1 MFPGSCE
8 HKSFSQQP
16 ASRFHCMSH
25 CCCITSRSCCV
36 LAFTQCI
43 EMPQQSCTKS
53 GIYRLNRTW
62 MDLEVFQT
70 SSNNRKLG
78 VCAVFRIDWK
88 LRQHAV
94 TTFRLVPFSRPTL
107 WPSLCSAPPTLALQL
122 GQALLGT
129 WCTSYQW
136 VKAKSTRNH
145 GFYPPNFAGSCI
157 LNQIRCLESCLY
169 ESPYLIVHFRRVYK
183 SGCKSATA
191 TVTGLVWFFYL
202 QPSYVWVSFPSQ
214 QSSVHSSP
222 AALCLPAGLAMA
234 KNVSCQ
240 LLPIIHIH
248 LYPSMFIKLPFRY
261 SLFMYGVLV
270 FTHRNLSVVHS
281 ATSLLGPS
289 STPSPVPQH
298 HAKRQRSFAF
308 ATCWWRWWCPWNK
321 KISKRGYL
329 YPILGT
335 TAMLPNTMK
344 TTHGITCYTVY
355 LSLALLVENRVT
367 DDCLCCTCPSPL
379 PMFVS
384 NSEDTTAAWQTRSES
399 RPFRVSRA
407 CHGSKP
413 IMYKMYVYIYI
424 YTYVCICMYMY
435 VYIYIHYKL
444 EIHIIIKC
452 VYI

>member
-145 GFYPPNFAGSCI
+145 GFYPQNFAGSCI
-157 LNQIRCLESCLY
+157 LNQICCLESCLY
-169 ESPYLIVHFRRVYK
+169 ESPYLIVRFRRVYK

-191 TVTGLVWFFYL
+191 TVTGLVWF
-202 QPSYVWVSFPSQ
+202 SI
-214 QSSVHSSP
+214 SSLHMSEFHF
-222 AALCLPAGLAMA
+222 
-234 KNVSCQ
+234 
-240 LLPIIHIH
+240 LLSNHLFIH
-248 LYPSMFIKLPFRY
+248 LPQLFVCLQDWPWPRMFLVNYYP
-261 SLFMYGVLV
+261 
-270 FTHRNLSVVHS
+270 LSI
-281 ATSLLGPS
+281 
-289 STPSPVPQH
+289 
-298 HAKRQRSFAF
+298 F
-308 ATCWWRWWCPWNK
+308 
-321 KISKRGYL
+321 
-329 YPILGT
+329 
-335 TAMLPNTMK
+335 
-344 TTHGITCYTVY
+344 
-355 LSLALLVENRVT
+355 
-367 DDCLCCTCPSPL
+367 
-379 PMFVS
+379 
-384 NSEDTTAAWQTRSES
+384 
-399 RPFRVSRA
+399 
-407 CHGSKP
+407 
-413 IMYKMYVYIYI
+413 
-424 YTYVCICMYMY
+424 
-435 VYIYIHYKL
+435 IYIHQCSLNYHSDILCSCMVFSFSLTEIYQWFTQLLRCLDHRARLPLFHSTTPSGKGHLPLRPAGGDGGVL
-444 EIHIIIKC
+444 ETKRSVKGGTC
-452 VYI
+452 TPF

>member
-1 MFPGSCE
+1 MSEFHFLLSNHLFIHLPQLFVCLQDWPWPRMFLVNYYPLSIFIYIHQCSLNYHSDILCSCMVF
-8 HKSFSQQP
+8 SFS
-16 ASRFHCMSH
+16 
-25 CCCITSRSCCV
+25 
-36 LAFTQCI
+36 
-43 EMPQQSCTKS
+43 
-53 GIYRLNRTW
+53 
-62 MDLEVFQT
+62 
-70 SSNNRKLG
+70 
-78 VCAVFRIDWK
+78 
-88 LRQHAV
+88 
-94 TTFRLVPFSRPTL
+94 
-107 WPSLCSAPPTLALQL
+107 
-122 GQALLGT
+122 
-129 WCTSYQW
+129 
-136 VKAKSTRNH
+136 
-145 GFYPPNFAGSCI
+145 
-157 LNQIRCLESCLY
+157 
-169 ESPYLIVHFRRVYK
+169 
-183 SGCKSATA
+183 
-191 TVTGLVWFFYL
+191 
-202 QPSYVWVSFPSQ
+202 
-214 QSSVHSSP
+214 
-222 AALCLPAGLAMA
+222 
-234 KNVSCQ
+234 
-240 LLPIIHIH
+240 
-248 LYPSMFIKLPFRY
+248 
-261 SLFMYGVLV
+261 
-270 FTHRNLSVVHS
+270 THRNLSVVHS

-413 IMYKMYVYIYI
+413 IMYKMYVYIY
-424 YTYVCICMYMY
+424 TYVCICMYMY
-435 VYIYIHYKL
+435 VFMYIYIYTL
-444 EIHIIIKC
+444 QIRDSYYNQVC